1 MTKKK
6 ISIGIVQENPIVG
19 DIEGNLQLAI
29 NAIDKLSKQSSP
41 DIFLFTEMFITG
53 YPPEDLILRDDLL
66 DASYEAVEK
75 LCEVKPESFIV
86 IGYPKKEGDSIFNC
100 AGVLRNKSVITEY
113 KKQELPNYEVF
124 DEKRY
129 FQSGKGPGIFEVNGL
144 RVGLSVCED
153 IWHENVIKQLHEK
166 KTDLILNINA
176 SPFHLDKIK
185 ERKVLISGHAINYS
199 LPIVYANQVGG
210 QDELVF
216 DGTSMAMD
224 GEGQQ
229 ILQLE
234 KFKEDFWLD
243 LKLNDIPQTT
253 LFKEDYK
260 IVNFTSDQE
269 GKLSSEKKEEIP
281 EDKEL
286 EEVYKALV
294 LGAKDYIQ
302 KNNFPGVLIG
312 SSGGIDSALTAAI
325 AADAI
330 GPEKVRTFMLPFK
343 FTSDMSVEDSEKLA
357 VNLGIKHSVIPI
369 GDIYE
374 SFADSLEDEFSGLE
388 PDITEENL
396 QSRCRGVILMALSNK
411 SGELVL
417 TTGNKS
423 ETAVGYSTLYGD
435 TAGGF
440 GVLKDVPK
448 TLVYELS
455 RYRNTISHVI
465 PDRIIDRPPSAELAP
480 DQQDSD
486 SLPDYAILDKI
497 IELYVEQDK
506 SKVEIEESGID
517 KSMVDRVIRLIDLS
531 EYKRRQAPL
540 GVKITSRGFG
550 KDRRYP
556 ITNNFLK

>member
-144 RVGLSVCED
+144 RIGLSVCED

-166 KTDLILNINA
+166 RTDLILNINA

-185 ERKVLISGHAINYS
+185 ERKALISGHAINYS

-234 KFKEDFWLD
+234 KFKED
-243 LKLNDIPQTT
+243 
-253 LFKEDYK
+253 YK
-260 IVNFTSDQE
+260 IVNFTSDQD
-269 GKLSSEKKEEIP
+269 GKLSSEKREEIP

-556 ITNNFLK
+556 ITNKFLK

>member
-1 MTKKK
+1 MASKK
-6 ISIGIVQENPIVG
+6 ISIGIIQENPVVG
-19 DIEGNLQLAI
+19 DIKGNLELAKV
-29 NAIDKLSKQSSP
+29 AIKKLSLKNTP

-66 DASYEAVEK
+66 NQAYDAVHELSHE
-75 LCEVKPESFIV
+75 KPESFIV
-86 IGYPKKEGDSIFNC
+86 IGYTKKEGNSIFNC
-100 AGVLRNKSVITEY
+100 AGVLRNNSIITEY

-129 FQSGKGPGIFEVNGL
+129 FQPGNSAGIFEVNGL
-144 RVGLSVCED
+144 RIALSVCED
-153 IWHENVIKQLHEK
+153 IWHEKVINQAHESK
-166 KTDLILNINA
+166 ANIILNLNA
-176 SPFHLDKIK
+176 SPFHLEKIN
-185 ERKVLISGHAINYS
+185 ERKKLISNQASKYS

-216 DGTSMAMD
+216 DGTSMVMSELGTQVMQLAKFETDQKIAEFICED
-224 GEGQQ
+224 GSN
-229 ILQLE
+229 
-234 KFKEDFWLD
+234 
-243 LKLNDIPQTT
+243 LKAINHEDIPE
-253 LFKEDYK
+253 EDYLA
-260 IVNFTSDQE
+260 D
-269 GKLSSEKKEEIP
+269 
-281 EDKEL
+281 
-286 EEVYKALV
+286 VYQALV
-294 LGAKDYIQ
+294 LGAKDYIL
-302 KNNFPGVLIG
+302 KNNFPGALIG

-325 AADAI
+325 AADAL
-330 GPEKVRTFMLPFK
+330 GAEKVRTFMMPFK
-343 FTSDMSVEDSEKLA
+343 FTSDMSVEDAQELA
-357 VNLGIKHSVIPI
+357 NNLGIKHSVIPI

-374 SFADSLEDEFSGLE
+374 SFYKELSEEFKGQD

-411 SGELVL
+411 SGRLVL

-448 TLVYELS
+448 ILVYELS
-455 RYRNTISHVI
+455 KYRNTLSEVI
-465 PDRIIDRPPSAELAP
+465 PERIIERPPSAELAP
-480 DQQDSD
+480 NQQDSD
-486 SLPDYAILDKI
+486 SLPDYDVLDKI

-506 SKVEIEESGID
+506 SKTEIVSEGFDESIV
-517 KSMVDRVIRLIDLS
+517 KRVIRLIDIS

-556 ITNNFLK
+556 ITNRYSQ

>member
-41 DIFLFTEMFITG
+41 DIFLFTEMFLPG

-75 LCEVKPESFIV
+75 LCDVKPESFIV

-129 FQSGKGPGIFEVNGL
+129 FQPGKGPGIFEVNGL

-185 ERKVLISGHAINYS
+185 ERKALISGHAIDYS

-234 KFKEDFWLD
+234 KFKED
-243 LKLNDIPQTT
+243 
-253 LFKEDYK
+253 YK

-269 GKLSSEKKEEIP
+269 GKLSSEKREEIP

-556 ITNNFLK
+556 ITNKFLK

>member
-129 FQSGKGPGIFEVNGL
+129 FQSGKVPGIFEVNGL

-234 KFKEDFWLD
+234 KFKED
-243 LKLNDIPQTT
+243 
-253 LFKEDYK
+253 YK
-260 IVNFTSDQE
+260 IVNFTSNQE
-269 GKLSSEKKEEIP
+269 GKLSSEKREEIP

-506 SKVEIEESGID
+506 SKEEIEESGID

-556 ITNNFLK
+556 ITNKFLK

>member
-1 MTKKK
+1 MASKK
-6 ISIGIVQENPIVG
+6 ISIGIIQENPVVG
-19 DIEGNLQLAI
+19 DIKGNLELAKV
-29 NAIDKLSKQSSP
+29 AIKKLSIKNSP

-66 DASYEAVEK
+66 NQAYDAVHELSHE
-75 LCEVKPESFIV
+75 KPESFIV
-86 IGYPKKEGDSIFNC
+86 IGYPKKEGNSIFNC
-100 AGVLRNKSVITEY
+100 AGVLRNNSIITEY

-129 FQSGKGPGIFEVNGL
+129 FQPGNSAGIFEVNGL
-144 RVGLSVCED
+144 RIALSVCED
-153 IWHENVIKQLHEK
+153 IWHEKVINQAHESK
-166 KTDLILNINA
+166 ANLILNLNA
-176 SPFHLDKIK
+176 SPFHLEKIN
-185 ERKVLISGHAINYS
+185 ERKKLISNQASKYS

-216 DGTSMAMD
+216 DGTSMVMSELGTQVMQLAKFETDQKIAEFICED
-224 GEGQQ
+224 GSN
-229 ILQLE
+229 
-234 KFKEDFWLD
+234 
-243 LKLNDIPQTT
+243 LKAINHEDIPE
-253 LFKEDYK
+253 EDYLA
-260 IVNFTSDQE
+260 D
-269 GKLSSEKKEEIP
+269 
-281 EDKEL
+281 
-286 EEVYKALV
+286 VYQALV
-294 LGAKDYIQ
+294 LGAKDYIL
-302 KNNFPGVLIG
+302 KNNFPGALIG

-330 GPEKVRTFMLPFK
+330 GAKKVRTFMMPFK
-343 FTSDMSVEDSEKLA
+343 FTSDMSIEDAQELA
-357 VNLGIKHSVIPI
+357 NNLGIKHSVIPI

-374 SFADSLEDEFSGLE
+374 SFYKELSEEFKGQD

-396 QSRCRGVILMALSNK
+396 QSRCRGVILMAISNK
-411 SGELVL
+411 SGRLVL

-448 TLVYELS
+448 ILVYELS
-455 RYRNTISHVI
+455 KYRNTLSEVI
-465 PDRIIDRPPSAELAP
+465 PERIIERPPSAELAP
-480 DQQDSD
+480 NQQDSD
-486 SLPDYAILDKI
+486 SLPDYDVLDKI

-506 SKVEIEESGID
+506 SKTEIVSEGFDESIV
-517 KSMVDRVIRLIDLS
+517 KRVIRLIDIS

-556 ITNNFLK
+556 ITNRYSQ

>member
-66 DASYEAVEK
+66 DASYKAVEK

-234 KFKEDFWLD
+234 KFKED
-243 LKLNDIPQTT
+243 
-253 LFKEDYK
+253 YK

-269 GKLSSEKKEEIP
+269 GKLLSEKREEIP

-556 ITNNFLK
+556 ITNKFLK

>member
-1 MTKKK
+1 MASKK
-6 ISIGIVQENPIVG
+6 ICVGIIQENPIVG
-19 DIEGNLQLAI
+19 DIAGNLELAKNGI
-29 NAIDKLSKQSSP
+29 SKLSKDSSP
-41 DIFLFTEMFITG
+41 DIFLLTEMFITG
-53 YPPEDLILRDDLL
+53 YPPEDLILRKDLL
-66 DASYEAVEK
+66 GQAYEAVQELAK
-75 LCEVKPESFIV
+75 FKPENFVV

-100 AGVLRNKSVITEY
+100 AGVLRNNSIITEY

-129 FQSGKGPGIFEVNGL
+129 FQPGNSPGIFEVNGF

-153 IWHENVIKQLHEK
+153 IWHQKVINQLNDK
-166 KTDLILNINA
+166 GADLVLNINA
-176 SPFHLDKIK
+176 SPFHLNKIQ
-185 ERKVLISGHAINYS
+185 ERKNLISGHAS
-199 LPIVYANQVGG
+199 KFSMPIVYANQVGG

-224 GEGQQ
+224 SKGKQV
-229 ILQLE
+229 LQLA
-234 KFKEDFWLD
+234 KFEEDQAVVSFLSQHD
-243 LKLNDIPQTT
+243 GNLL
-253 LFKEDYK
+253 
-260 IVNFTSDQE
+260 SDKNE
-269 GKLSSEKKEEIP
+269 VIP
-281 EDKEL
+281 EDSEL
-286 EEVYKALV
+286 EEVYRALV
-294 LGAKDYIQ
+294 LGAKDYIT
-302 KNNFPGVLIG
+302 KNKFPGVLIG
-312 SSGGIDSALTAAI
+312 SSGGIDSALTAVI

-330 GPEKVRTFMLPFK
+330 GSENVRSFMMPFK
-343 FTSDMSVEDSEKLA
+343 FTSDMSVEDANKLA
-357 VNLGIKHSVIPI
+357 ENLGIKHSIIPI
-369 GDIYE
+369 GEIYD
-374 SFADSLEDEFSGLE
+374 SFQSSLECEFKGLE

-411 SGELVL
+411 SGEIVL

-448 TLVYELS
+448 TLVYELA
-455 RYRNTISHVI
+455 RYRNTISNVI
-465 PDRIIDRPPSAELAP
+465 PERIIERPPSAELAP

-486 SLPDYAILDKI
+486 SLPDYDTLDKI

-506 SKVEIEESGID
+506 SKKEIEESGIE
-517 KSMVDRVIRLIDLS
+517 SSILNRVIRLIDFS

-556 ITNNFLK
+556 ITNKFLK

>member
-29 NAIDKLSKQSSP
+29 DAIDKLSKQSSP

-66 DASYEAVEK
+66 DAAYEAVEK
-75 LCEVKPESFIV
+75 LCEIKPESFIV

-129 FQSGKGPGIFEVNGL
+129 FQPGKGPGIFEVNGL

-185 ERKVLISGHAINYS
+185 ERKTLISGHAIDYS

-234 KFKEDFWLD
+234 KFKED
-243 LKLNDIPQTT
+243 
-253 LFKEDYK
+253 YK

-269 GKLSSEKKEEIP
+269 GKLSSEKREEIP

-556 ITNNFLK
+556 ITNKFLK

>member
-234 KFKEDFWLD
+234 KFKED
-243 LKLNDIPQTT
+243 
-253 LFKEDYK
+253 YK

-269 GKLSSEKKEEIP
+269 GKLSSEKREEIP

-286 EEVYKALV
+286 EEVYQALV

-556 ITNNFLK
+556 ITNKFLK

>member
-66 DASYEAVEK
+66 DASYEAIEK

-234 KFKEDFWLD
+234 KFKED
-243 LKLNDIPQTT
+243 
-253 LFKEDYK
+253 YK
-260 IVNFTSDQE
+260 IVYFTSDQE
-269 GKLSSEKKEEIP
+269 GKLSSEKREEIP

-506 SKVEIEESGID
+506 SKLEIEELGID

-556 ITNNFLK
+556 ITNKFLK

>member
-234 KFKEDFWLD
+234 KFKED
-243 LKLNDIPQTT
+243 
-253 LFKEDYK
+253 YK
-260 IVNFTSDQE
+260 IVNFISDQE
-269 GKLSSEKKEEIP
+269 GKLSSEKREEIP

-294 LGAKDYIQ
+294 MGAKDYIQ

-506 SKVEIEESGID
+506 SKAEIEESGID

-556 ITNNFLK
+556 ITNKFLK

>member
-1 MTKKK
+1 MASKK
-6 ISIGIVQENPIVG
+6 ISIGIIQENPVVG
-19 DIEGNLQLAI
+19 DIKGNLELAKV
-29 NAIDKLSKQSSP
+29 AIKKLSIKNSP

-66 DASYEAVEK
+66 NQAYDAVHELSHE
-75 LCEVKPESFIV
+75 KPESFIV
-86 IGYPKKEGDSIFNC
+86 IGYPKKEGNSIFNC
-100 AGVLRNKSVITEY
+100 AGVLRNNSIITEY

-129 FQSGKGPGIFEVNGL
+129 FQPGNSAGIFEVNGL
-144 RVGLSVCED
+144 RIALSVCED
-153 IWHENVIKQLHEK
+153 IWHEKVINQAHESK
-166 KTDLILNINA
+166 ANLILNLNA
-176 SPFHLDKIK
+176 SPFHLEKIN
-185 ERKVLISGHAINYS
+185 ERKKLISNQASKYS

-216 DGTSMAMD
+216 DGTSMVMSELGTQVMQLAKFETDQKIAEFVCED
-224 GEGQQ
+224 GSN
-229 ILQLE
+229 
-234 KFKEDFWLD
+234 
-243 LKLNDIPQTT
+243 LKAINHEDIPE
-253 LFKEDYK
+253 EDYLA
-260 IVNFTSDQE
+260 D
-269 GKLSSEKKEEIP
+269 
-281 EDKEL
+281 
-286 EEVYKALV
+286 VYQALV
-294 LGAKDYIQ
+294 LGAKDYIL
-302 KNNFPGVLIG
+302 KNNFPGALIG

-325 AADAI
+325 AADAL
-330 GPEKVRTFMLPFK
+330 GAEKVRTFMMPFK
-343 FTSDMSVEDSEKLA
+343 FTSDMSVEDAQELA
-357 VNLGIKHSVIPI
+357 NNLGIKHSVIPI

-374 SFADSLEDEFSGLE
+374 SFYKELSEEFKGKD

-411 SGELVL
+411 SGRLVL

-448 TLVYELS
+448 ILVYQLS
-455 RYRNTISHVI
+455 KYRNTLSEVI
-465 PDRIIDRPPSAELAP
+465 PERIIERPPSAELAP
-480 DQQDSD
+480 NQQDSD
-486 SLPDYAILDKI
+486 SLPDYDVLDKI

-506 SKVEIEESGID
+506 SKTEIVSEGFDESIV
-517 KSMVDRVIRLIDLS
+517 KRVIRLIDIS

-556 ITNNFLK
+556 ITNRYSQ

>member
-19 DIEGNLQLAI
+19 DIEGNLQLAV

-234 KFKEDFWLD
+234 KFKED
-243 LKLNDIPQTT
+243 
-253 LFKEDYK
+253 YK

-269 GKLSSEKKEEIP
+269 GKLSSEKREEIP

-506 SKVEIEESGID
+506 SKAEIEESGID

-556 ITNNFLK
+556 ITNKFLK